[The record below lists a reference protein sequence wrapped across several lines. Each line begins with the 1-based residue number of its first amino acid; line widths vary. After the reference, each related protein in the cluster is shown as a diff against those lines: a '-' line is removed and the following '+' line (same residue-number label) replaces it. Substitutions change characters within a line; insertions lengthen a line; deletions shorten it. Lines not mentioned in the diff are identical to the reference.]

1 MQGIYKHYIIDMS
14 CNNNFVQ
21 VPTVQGDG
29 NNVRGFEVEL
39 IANNVQY
46 VVDSS
51 KVHVCIA
58 GTKPDTKQILND
70 CEITDDGYIL
80 VDITQQMSAVAGRG
94 DYCISLMDIETNS
107 LLTSFPFYILAT
119 ASAYNASEIVS
130 SNEFKTLTN
139 GIATMDRVKRDVEQ
153 LIKEVNVAEEAREN
167 AENTRISNENTR
179 INNEDIRLSAE
190 NDRVTAENLRDAAE
204 QDRVSAELQRI
215 SDENTRIDNE
225 SDRVSAENSRVSAE
239 TTRVSQ
245 ENTRQDNESVREA
258 NEIIRQNQESERQT
272 NTANAIA
279 NAETATTNATNATS
293 EATSQA
299 IYAKNQGDY
308 AKSQGDYVKDQGEY
322 AKTQGD
328 YAKEQGEFANLA
340 ATNANNVSDDLIA
353 KRDSGYFKG
362 DKGDKGDPG
371 RDGVVTTVNGMIA
384 LHINDIGHLILTYS
398 DTDAPNF
405 SINSDGHLIYTFS

>member
-119 ASAYNASEIVS
+119 ASAYNASEIIS

-153 LIKEVNVAEEAREN
+153 LIEEVNVAEEAREN

-225 SDRVSAENSRVSAE
+225 SNRVSAESSRVSAE

-293 EATSQA
+293 EANSQA
-299 IYAKNQGDY
+299 IYAKN
-308 AKSQGDYVKDQGEY
+308 
-322 AKTQGD
+322 QGD

-362 DKGDKGDPG
+362 DIGDKGDPG
-371 RDGVVTTVNGMIA
+371 RDGVVTTVNVMIA